1 MPEGAAWA
9 VHSPRTH
16 PSHSG
21 AAAETHPSPPGVAA
35 ETAPSPP
42 GVAAET
48 APSHPGAAE
57 AVPSYPAE
65 EAEAAPSHPAEAAPV
80 ATGPML
86 SRRVPQAHLAPE
98 LRRRGQEYGQR
109 AGGGDAVLPDATE
122 ARAALSRYQASRQA
136 ARAVVDENA
145 APAGRG
151 DEAAPEPPNAGGWS

>member
-9 VHSPRTH
+9 VHSPPAQGPR
-16 PSHSG
+16 SH
-21 AAAETHPSPPGVAA
+21 T
-35 ETAPSPP
+35 
-42 GVAAET
+42 
-48 APSHPGAAE
+48 PSHPAAAE

-80 ATGPML
+80 ATGPVL

-98 LRRRGQEYGQR
+98 LRRRGQEQGQR

-136 ARAVVDENA
+136 ARAVVDENV

>member
-9 VHSPRTH
+9 VHSPRTHGLRTH

-21 AAAETHPSPPGVAA
+21 AAAETHPSH
-35 ETAPSPP
+35 P

-98 LRRRGQEYGQR
+98 LRRRGQEQGQR

-136 ARAVVDENA
+136 ARAVVDENV

>member
-16 PSHSG
+16 GLRTHPSHSG
-21 AAAETHPSPPGVAA
+21 AAAET
-35 ETAPSPP
+35 APSHSGVVP
-42 GVAAET
+42 GT
-48 APSHPGAAE
+48 APSHSGAAE
-57 AVPSYPAE
+57 AVASYPAE
-65 EAEAAPSHPAEAAPV
+65 TAEAPPSHPAEAAPV

-98 LRRRGQEYGQR
+98 LRRRGQEQGQR

-136 ARAVVDENA
+136 ARAVVDENV

>member
-1 MPEGAAWA
+1 MPEGAGWA

-16 PSHSG
+16 G
-21 AAAETHPSPPGVAA
+21 LRAHPSPPGVAA
-35 ETAPSPP
+35 ETAPSH
-42 GVAAET
+42 
-48 APSHPGAAE
+48 SGAAE
-57 AVPSYPAE
+57 AVASYPAE
-65 EAEAAPSHPAEAAPV
+65 TAEAPPSHPAEAAPV
-80 ATGPML
+80 VTGPML

-98 LRRRGQEYGQR
+98 LRRRGQEQGQR

-136 ARAVVDENA
+136 ARAVVDENV

>member
-9 VHSPRTH
+9 VHSPQTHGLRTH
-16 PSHSG
+16 QSHSG
-21 AAAETHPSPPGVAA
+21 AAAETHQSQSGA
-35 ETAPSPP
+35 
-42 GVAAET
+42 AAET
-48 APSHPGAAE
+48 APSHSGVAAE

-65 EAEAAPSHPAEAAPV
+65 AAEAAPSHPAEAAPV

-98 LRRRGQEYGQR
+98 LRRRGQEQGQR

-136 ARAVVDENA
+136 ARAVVDENV